1 MSLGSV
7 DVGSVGDT
15 EVDAPAAPA
24 VRRELRQTAERR
36 SRTAE
41 QTRAALNAEPASQS
55 SEEARDVALAGLRRE
70 NADKSDRR
78 VVDDALRRR
87 NVGRAPVVEAER
99 YSSDEFEVARALDFA
114 GEEEDAGE
122 ERDQDYTPR
131 PPRKAATKKA
141 SSRRRAEAK
150 TRDAEAK
157 GRDEKDAEEE
167 EGLLQHRVG
176 RRDRPLISAP
186 AGRYALRAFARLQ
199 EQWAAGDR
207 LDFPVSRPCCYLV
220 MREETRG
227 KRTDYIGMST
237 RVLKRWQ
244 DHQTH
249 KKRGSKDLS
258 NRSGASLLWPVAVVT
273 GFSSDRGK
281 AKKYALLF
289 ESMWQKPG
297 KRIDPNDKT
306 VGWDVR
312 QRKWSDPDT
321 GKIKPLDA
329 RDGLERLRARR
340 VCPDPSQCWGDTVHT
355 IAVLLR
361 HPLWRPLKLT
371 LYIFHPSFALCY
383 NHALRALTDED
394 EFNPLPNVRVLGF
407 WPARINRKLELL
419 LAEGDDR
426 ARARDN
432 EDEDAEDDGGA
443 RASAG
448 DGEDRQ

>member
-1 MSLGSV
+1 
-7 DVGSVGDT
+7 
-15 EVDAPAAPA
+15 
-24 VRRELRQTAERR
+24 
-36 SRTAE
+36 
-41 QTRAALNAEPASQS
+41 
-55 SEEARDVALAGLRRE
+55 VALG
-70 NADKSDRR
+70 
-78 VVDDALRRR
+78 
-87 NVGRAPVVEAER
+87 G
-99 YSSDEFEVARALDFA
+99 
-114 GEEEDAGE
+114 
-122 ERDQDYTPR
+122 
-131 PPRKAATKKA
+131 
-141 SSRRRAEAK
+141 AEAK
-150 TRDAEAK
+150 
-157 GRDEKDAEEE
+157 DEDKD
-167 EGLLQHRVG
+167 EGKDEDEGPEHKVG

-186 AGRYALRAFARLQ
+186 AGRYALRAFTSLR
-199 EQWAAGDR
+199 EQWTGGER
-207 LDFPVSRPCCYLV
+207 LDFPVSQPCCYLL

-227 KRTDYIGMST
+227 KRTDYVGMST
-237 RVLKRWQ
+237 QVLKRWQ

-249 KKRGSKDLS
+249 PRRGSKDLR

-273 GFSSDRGK
+273 GFSSVRTK